1 MPIKSQLA
9 DIEIPHIPFHD
20 LIIDSLKKYGTNVAL
35 INHDTNETFT
45 FAEIISKTKYIANSL
60 VSLGIEKG
68 EAVILC
74 VPNCPDFAWL
84 FLGISMAGGIVCPLH
99 PTFSIDEMRLQI
111 SDSAARFAFAVPSAL
126 SNLSAVFCEL
136 DIVHRIVCVGNRKE
150 SEGYPIISDL
160 ALSSAAC
167 SSGFPETYPDD
178 DIVFLPYSSG
188 TSGPRKGVAIS
199 HYALNAMLKIF
210 NNIDAYELPRAGEHT
225 IGRMCFHDAFG
236 RDALF
241 SSLMNGATTVT
252 TNASDESLAECL
264 EKYKVRVL
272 FLNPLILRKLCSSE
286 IATKYSLSSLKAIII
301 GTAAAD
307 DETMKVAYKFL
318 SSVRRYSSVYGMTEM
333 GSVCRSTKSSSFNI
347 HSCGSL
353 CANLSMKVVD
363 LFTGRELGP
372 NERGLILISGP
383 TVISPY
389 WNNQKATME
398 DFKYSGWRNTGDI
411 GYYDKYGNVFLVDR
425 VKQMIKVNGY
435 QVTPQELE
443 SILISH
449 PCVAEAAVV
458 PAKIIN
464 EGEMP
469 FAFVVLRSK
478 MSTTPEDIMEF
489 VNGRVSPYKRLM
501 RVVIALTIPRS
512 PSGRILRRM
521 LREAASLYI

>member
-1 MPIKSQLA
+1 
-9 DIEIPHIPFHD
+9 
-20 LIIDSLKKYGTNVAL
+20 
-35 INHDTNETFT
+35 
-45 FAEIISKTKYIANSL
+45 
-60 VSLGIEKG
+60 
-68 EAVILC
+68 
-74 VPNCPDFAWL
+74 
-84 FLGISMAGGIVCPLH
+84 
-99 PTFSIDEMRLQI
+99 
-111 SDSAARFAFAVPSAL
+111 
-126 SNLSAVFCEL
+126 
-136 DIVHRIVCVGNRKE
+136 
-150 SEGYPIISDL
+150 
-160 ALSSAAC
+160 
-167 SSGFPETYPDD
+167 
-178 DIVFLPYSSG
+178 
-188 TSGPRKGVAIS
+188 
-199 HYALNAMLKIF
+199 
-210 NNIDAYELPRAGEHT
+210 
-225 IGRMCFHDAFG
+225 
-236 RDALF
+236 
-241 SSLMNGATTVT
+241 
-252 TNASDESLAECL
+252 
-264 EKYKVRVL
+264 
-272 FLNPLILRKLCSSE
+272 
-286 IATKYSLSSLKAIII
+286 
-301 GTAAAD
+301 
-307 DETMKVAYKFL
+307 
-318 SSVRRYSSVYGMTEM
+318 
-333 GSVCRSTKSSSFNI
+333 
-347 HSCGSL
+347 CGSL

-398 DFKYSGWRNTGDI
+398 DFKYSGWRNTAGDI

>member
-35 INHDTNETFT
+35 VSHLS
-45 FAEIISKTKYIANSL
+45 EISMSSL
-60 VSLGIEKG
+60 IT
-68 EAVILC
+68 AVILC

-136 DIVHRIVCVGNRKE
+136 DIVHRMPMSCHVQVNIPSGVCVSTMR
-150 SEGYPIISDL
+150 SVVMR
-160 ALSSAAC
+160 C
-167 SSGFPETYPDD
+167 S
-178 DIVFLPYSSG
+178 
-188 TSGPRKGVAIS
+188 
-199 HYALNAMLKIF
+199 
-210 NNIDAYELPRAGEHT
+210 
-225 IGRMCFHDAFG
+225 
-236 RDALF
+236 
-241 SSLMNGATTVT
+241 
-252 TNASDESLAECL
+252 
-264 EKYKVRVL
+264 VRVL

-353 CANLSMKVVD
+353 CANLSMK
-363 LFTGRELGP
+363 
-372 NERGLILISGP
+372 RGLILISGP

-398 DFKYSGWRNTGDI
+398 DFKYSGWRNT
-411 GYYDKYGNVFLVDR
+411 
-425 VKQMIKVNGY
+425 
-435 QVTPQELE
+435 
-443 SILISH
+443 
-449 PCVAEAAVV
+449 
-458 PAKIIN
+458 
-464 EGEMP
+464 
-469 FAFVVLRSK
+469 
-478 MSTTPEDIMEF
+478 
-489 VNGRVSPYKRLM
+489 GRVSPYKRLM